1 MRYSQLALARKNDSS
16 DKIPPDL
23 LHMVY
28 SDGLASVSVFI
39 EKNEGEAKH
48 IQGALSMGAVNAF
61 GNAVGDY
68 FATVVGVVP
77 AKTVQSMAESLAKE
91 SR

>member
-1 MRYSQLALARKNDSS
+1 
-16 DKIPPDL
+16 
-23 LHMVY
+23 
-28 SDGLASVSVFI
+28 
-39 EKNEGEAKH
+39 
-48 IQGALSMGAVNAF
+48 MGAVNAF

-77 AKTVQSMAESLAKE
+77 AKTVQSMAESIVQE